1 MSDNKNTKDPSQSFG
16 CLLHDTARLLR
27 RDFNRRAQALGLTQT
42 QWQTLAVLSH
52 NEGINQATLADL
64 LEVQP
69 ITMARLIDRLES
81 SGWLERR
88 AHPTDRR
95 SLTLYL
101 TDKAE
106 PILAQMW
113 ELAQQTRAIALQGVS
128 EAEHA
133 QIMKTLEQVK
143 KNLLALEDGA
153 ETGNV
158 CLGAA

>member
-27 RDFNRRAQALGLTQT
+27 RDFNRRAQSLGLTQT

-158 CLGAA
+158 CQGAA